1 MAGLEAIEPPTINIS
16 ISGKSSSASGC
27 SSFQKPIVSHPPGE
41 PYGPSFRLKRFIKV
55 GSAKSS
61 KCKEV
66 IFVPGPLPITLVT
79 AGKCATMGISIIKR
93 SGPPASN
100 NKTFHLGFSERRAAK
115 VQPAVPAPTIMKSY
129 SPSILIT
136 SLTLNFQKR
145 APIQYKR
152 NHSDSLGILDVFT
165 ASGSIL
171 LHCPI
176 YWLWKMRS
184 EAVCCFSNTFG
195 RVFTHSEAIK
205 ALTSSLALKH
215 LTECLRSLTNHSQ
228 ALVQELNLNFSKFS
242 RLQEYVYRFLIL
254 SIYYDLVY
262 M

>member
-27 SSFQKPIVSHPPGE
+27 SIFQKPIVSHPPGE
-41 PYGPSFRLKRFIKV
+41 P
-55 GSAKSS
+55 
-61 KCKEV
+61 
-66 IFVPGPLPITLVT
+66 
-79 AGKCATMGISIIKR
+79 
-93 SGPPASN
+93 
-100 NKTFHLGFSERRAAK
+100 
-115 VQPAVPAPTIMKSY
+115 
-129 SPSILIT
+129 

-176 YWLWKMRS
+176 YWLWKMRN

-205 ALTSSLALKH
+205 ALTSTLALKH

-242 RLQEYVYRFLIL
+242 RLQEYVYSFLIL
-254 SIYYDLVY
+254 SLYYDLVY